1 MKVKDSKK
9 RWSSHLKCQHLG
21 PCTGLGA
28 MGPCQGR
35 SKQTPGMGRDPV
47 GSLGS
52 RASPTWEQR
61 VPWNLAP
68 GCPHCISSHT
78 LTLENSQSAGGKVI
92 NLVLGVFLFL
102 LAKGEW
108 GEQFLHPPLHAR
120 GLAPSTCSDSEKEVT
135 GTCRQ
140 EPLTY
145 IKKVYSRESVY
156 ISINISCIYINKYIK
171 RKECIILMQHKAVL
185 RERESQNTSI
195 AI

>member
-1 MKVKDSKK
+1 MEEEKTELSKNANGETKVKIAK
-9 RWSSHLKCQHLG
+9 RDGEVIRSVPRW
-21 PCTGLGA
+21 LGA

-35 SKQTPGMGRDPV
+35 AETLWGPWGAEHHPPE
-47 GSLGS
+47 S
-52 RASPTWEQR
+52 RA
-61 VPWNLAP
+61 
-68 GCPHCISSHT
+68 CPETRLLGAHTTSQLTSESSQ
-78 LTLENSQSAGGKVI
+78 LGGKR
-92 NLVLGVFLFL
+92 NKSLFGVCLFS
-102 LAKGEW
+102 LAEGE
-108 GEQFLHPPLHAR
+108 GGAAPLKSR

-156 ISINISCIYINKYIK
+156 ISINILCIYINKYIK

-185 RERESQNTSI
+185 RERVSQNKSI